1 VEAGGVAGHRGHRIR
16 HAGVADDTT
25 DRSDAQGERMP
36 LAYLDANSGSLI
48 ATVLVGG
55 TAAAGVAVRAARS
68 RVTGVFSRRRTGEA
82 DTAADADVVPDAVT
96 TQGESEHP
104 APAPP
109 EA

>member
-1 VEAGGVAGHRGHRIR
+1 
-16 HAGVADDTT
+16 
-25 DRSDAQGERMP
+25 MP

-68 RVTGVFSRRRTGEA
+68 RVTGAFSRRRKGDP
-82 DTAADADVVPDAVT
+82 DTAADADPDAVAT
-96 TQGESEHP
+96 AGEAERP

-109 EA
+109 DA